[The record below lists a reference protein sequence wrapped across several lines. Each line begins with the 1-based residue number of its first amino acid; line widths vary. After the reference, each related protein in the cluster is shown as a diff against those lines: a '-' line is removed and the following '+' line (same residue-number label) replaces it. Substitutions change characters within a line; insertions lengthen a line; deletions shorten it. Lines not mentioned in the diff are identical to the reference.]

1 MKRRPATNPR
11 LNYPPSSPAIFTQ
24 QSAAVRFRQS
34 EWRKKLLLLRTSSRI
49 ETIVPTRKY
58 VLRPLS
64 FLLPVP
70 FPFRRF
76 SQKVDVVSR
85 FIPFIADNFVRLAS
99 PATVFPNGR
108 SSIRRLPY
116 EKKRGE
122 RLFLLL
128 PPLPSCDR
136 KPSSRSIE
144 SRTRS
149 SYFCIHVVQFHEISR
164 SLVHLLVVARFVRC
178 LLIAFHFVNF
188 FFLRRRRRKI
198 L

>member
-11 LNYPPSSPAIFTQ
+11 LNYPPSSSSPAIFTQ

-116 EKKRGE
+116 EKRRGNDCSFFYPPSPPAIENPQVDRSNRE
-122 RLFLLL
+122 RGRVIFASTWCNFTKFHD
-128 PPLPSCDR
+128 PWFIC
-136 KPSSRSIE
+136 SSW
-144 SRTRS
+144 
-149 SYFCIHVVQFHEISR
+149 
-164 SLVHLLVVARFVRC
+164 LVSFD
-178 LLIAFHFVNF
+178 AF
-188 FFLRRRRRKI
+188 
-198 L
+198 